1 MGAFST
7 QPASP
12 PPPSA
17 LPLDH
22 PSPIAPDAQSVRRLG
37 GRWFVSDHGLE
48 ESPGST
54 GIGCRLM
61 AGGGDLRESATENK
75 PPNSWGATPAGGKGE
90 KVR

>member
-1 MGAFST
+1 MPGLRPVSGSLACLASILFALAF
-7 QPASP
+7 
-12 PPPSA
+12 
-17 LPLDH
+17 PLDH
-22 PSPIAPDAQSVRRLG
+22 PTPKAPDAPSVRRLG

-75 PPNSWGATPAGGKGE
+75 PPRRGDTP
-90 KVR
+90 R